1 MLNPIL
7 SRIGLIVKSN
17 TVQNRVNC
25 LSFCSLA
32 ELNEEDVLEFQYEVG
47 AKPKKISMV
56 QQFFADIE
64 ESAAVPVHQNGDIPG
79 SRKNRPCSIE
89 AGLVAVTAAATAAF
103 GEPLQVS
110 PLRVLSLRN
119 RTRAP
124 GSFCQQR

>member
-1 MLNPIL
+1 
-7 SRIGLIVKSN
+7 
-17 TVQNRVNC
+17 
-25 LSFCSLA
+25 
-32 ELNEEDVLEFQYEVG
+32 VLEFQYEVG

>member
-1 MLNPIL
+1 MLN
-7 SRIGLIVKSN
+7 
-17 TVQNRVNC
+17 
-25 LSFCSLA
+25 FCSLA

-64 ESAAVPVHQNGDIPG
+64 ESAAVPVHQNGDIPA

-89 AGLVAVTAAATAAF
+89 AGLVAATAAATAAF

-110 PLRVLSLRN
+110 CTPSESPYL
-119 RTRAP
+119 
-124 GSFCQQR
+124 